1 MNTTTNSKHGSF
13 GGGLRRARA
22 IRAAR
27 SDVLAGPLRKVLT
40 QLDTLHTKTGF
51 YNLNIASAKLY
62 PLRLALH
69 ALYEE
74 TAVAMHRVG
83 TRLGGMP
90 LQPRMETQVASLG
103 IPPTWEGVVDDLVT
117 EQEKLM
123 AMLHAMMPH
132 CRRAGDISTLR
143 LLAELADF
151 YGESILMGRAWLTE
165 SSKTSE
171 QDDNP
176 WTAACY

>member
-1 MNTTTNSKHGSF
+1 MATPTTIKQSFVGS
-13 GGGLRRARA
+13 GLRRARA
-22 IRAAR
+22 VRAAQ
-27 SDVLAGPLRKVLT
+27 SNVLAAPLRQLLG

-83 TRLGGMP
+83 TRLGSMP
-90 LQPRMETQVASLG
+90 LQTQVETQVANLG
-103 IPPTWEGVVDDLVT
+103 IPPTWQGVVDELVS
-117 EQEKLM
+117 EQERLM
-123 AMLHAMMPH
+123 AMLHALMPL
-132 CRRAGDISTLR
+132 CRRAGDTPTLR

-151 YGESILMGRAWLTE
+151 YGDSIMMGRAWLAE
-165 SSKTSE
+165 SAKASE